1 MIRAMQLIGR
11 EREISW
17 IETCF
22 SVGKNVLI
30 EGPVG
35 VGKTALAR
43 AVAERA
49 AKSVVRVD
57 GDGRYTEQKLTGWF
71 DPALLLEKGYTEET
85 FIPGPLVRAM
95 REGSILFLNELNR
108 LPEGV
113 QNLLLPALDER
124 LILIPRLG
132 ELRAHPEFRVIATQN
147 PKEFVATSH
156 LSEALL
162 DRFEWIHLEHQSESE
177 ELQIVRA
184 IISDPKIAEAS
195 VKLVRITREHPR
207 IRRGASVRAAIS
219 VAEIAEDRVK
229 RGDSFRVALE
239 TALLLA
245 LPNRIEWAEQGPA
258 KTEWDDL
265 VQEMLRLGLGT
276 DAGKKKA

>member
-1 MIRAMQLIGR
+1 MKLIGR

-17 IETCF
+17 VETCF

-43 AVAERA
+43 AVAARTGRE
-49 AKSVVRVD
+49 VIRVD
-57 GDGRYTEQKLTGWF
+57 GDARYTEQKLTGWF
-71 DPALLLEKGYTEET
+71 DPALLLEKGYSKET
-85 FIPGPLVRAM
+85 FIAGPLVQAM
-95 REGSILFLNELNR
+95 REGAIFFLNELNR

-113 QNLLLPALDER
+113 QNLLLPAVDER
-124 LILIPRLG
+124 MILIPRLG

-162 DRFEWIHLEHQSESE
+162 DRFEWIHLGHQSESE
-177 ELQIVRA
+177 EFQIVNA
-184 IISDPKIAEAS
+184 EVNDPVIAEAS
-195 VKLVRITREHPR
+195 VRLVRITREHPK

-219 VAEIAEDRVK
+219 VAQIAQDRRK
-229 RGDSFRVALE
+229 RGDPLHEALK

-245 LPNRIEWAEQGPA
+245 LPNRMEWEDQAA
-258 KTEWDDL
+258 SSTEWDLL
-265 VQEMLRLGLGT
+265 VQEMLRLGLNAET
-276 DAGKKKA
+276 SKKKV